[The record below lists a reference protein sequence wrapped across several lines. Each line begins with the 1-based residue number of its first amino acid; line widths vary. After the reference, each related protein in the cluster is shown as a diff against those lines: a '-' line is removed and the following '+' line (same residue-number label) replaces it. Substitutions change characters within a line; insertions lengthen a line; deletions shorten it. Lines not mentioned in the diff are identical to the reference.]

1 MCAQMP
7 MLRTFLRSVAMSGIL
22 MLPAKRGGT
31 DFDAIACNGDQFQT
45 NELCGEG
52 RTEPVDGA

>member
-1 MCAQMP
+1 
-7 MLRTFLRSVAMSGIL
+7 MSGIL